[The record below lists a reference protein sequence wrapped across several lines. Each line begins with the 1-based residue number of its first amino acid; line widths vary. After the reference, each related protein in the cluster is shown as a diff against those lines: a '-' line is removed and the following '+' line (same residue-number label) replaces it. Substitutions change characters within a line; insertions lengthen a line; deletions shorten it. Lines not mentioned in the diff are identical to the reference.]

1 MNAKLVVPLNTQGT
15 FRRKLAVLAL
25 ALPLAGFGGIERW
38 FAPSKKLWPRW
49 QAHIESASPRI
60 DHAPWN
66 SILAQYLVVGNI
78 NRFRYGKVTSADRR
92 ALKTYLEQMSGIRI
106 GAFRRAEQ
114 LAYWVNLYNSLT
126 VDLVLDR
133 YPVSSIRDIAISPGL
148 FSSGPWD
155 KALVRVEGEPM
166 TLNDIEHR
174 ILRPIWQ
181 DARLHYVLNC
191 ASLGCPS
198 LPPIA
203 LTAENANDF
212 MEAGAVTFINGQ
224 GTRIENGKLAVS
236 SLYSWF
242 IEDFGNDEAG
252 VLAHFRRHAR
262 APLLDLLA
270 GRTRIDD
277 DFYDWSLNDA

>member
-1 MNAKLVVPLNTQGT
+1 M
-15 FRRKLAVLAL
+15 
-25 ALPLAGFGGIERW
+25 AGE
-38 FAPSKKLWPRW
+38 
-49 QAHIESASPRI
+49 
-60 DHAPWN
+60 
-66 SILAQYLVVGNI
+66 
-78 NRFRYGKVTSADRR
+78 RR
-92 ALKTYLEQMSGIRI
+92 AVKKYIEQMDGIRV

-155 KALVRVEGEPM
+155 KAVMRVGGEAM

-212 MEAGAVTFINGQ
+212 MEAGAVAFINGH

-242 IEDFGNDEAG
+242 IEDFGGDEAG
-252 VLAHFRRHAR
+252 VLAHLRRYAR
-262 APLLDLLA
+262 APLLNLLT
-270 GRTRIDD
+270 GPTRIDH
-277 DFYDWSLNDA
+277 DFYD

>member
-1 MNAKLVVPLNTQGT
+1 
-15 FRRKLAVLAL
+15 
-25 ALPLAGFGGIERW
+25 
-38 FAPSKKLWPRW
+38 
-49 QAHIESASPRI
+49 
-60 DHAPWN
+60 
-66 SILAQYLVVGNI
+66 
-78 NRFRYGKVTSADRR
+78 
-92 ALKTYLEQMSGIRI
+92 
-106 GAFRRAEQ
+106 
-114 LAYWVNLYNSLT
+114 
-126 VDLVLDR
+126 
-133 YPVSSIRDIAISPGL
+133 
-148 FSSGPWD
+148 
-155 KALVRVEGEPM
+155 M

-203 LTAENANDF
+203 LAAENANDF
-212 MEAGAVTFINGQ
+212 MEAGAVTFINGH

-262 APLLDLLA
+262 APLLNLLA